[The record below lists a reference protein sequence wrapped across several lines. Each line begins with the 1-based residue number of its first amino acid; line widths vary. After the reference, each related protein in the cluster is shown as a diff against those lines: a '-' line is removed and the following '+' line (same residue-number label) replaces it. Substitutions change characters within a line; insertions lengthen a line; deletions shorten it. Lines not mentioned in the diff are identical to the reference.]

1 MYKKHSQTEELKVGI
16 LKESIARRKLEG
28 AIKDIAAVPTLV
40 QGHKAIHHTTDLQL
54 KMDVLPREGRHP
66 DFQGSQ
72 HIGYLSHRLG
82 AGRGVRVQQ
91 ISDWSERRRAM
102 PKMVWG

>member
-1 MYKKHSQTEELKVGI
+1 
-16 LKESIARRKLEG
+16 
-28 AIKDIAAVPTLV
+28 
-40 QGHKAIHHTTDLQL
+40 
-54 KMDVLPREGRHP
+54 MDVLPREGRHP